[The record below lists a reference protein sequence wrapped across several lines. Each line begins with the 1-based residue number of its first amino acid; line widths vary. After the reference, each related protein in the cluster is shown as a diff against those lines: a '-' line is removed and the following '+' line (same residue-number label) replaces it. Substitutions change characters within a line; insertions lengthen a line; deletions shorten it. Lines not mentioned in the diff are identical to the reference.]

1 MIKLISDRP
10 TRVLP
15 CCRSVIFFPAGR
27 TPAGKKMTLRQH
39 GRSRVVYRL
48 HTEVGILAHKS
59 VFPDFHGSREI
70 PTFVRSP
77 KHITDGCIL
86 IAYPYLSLSLF
97 LRHREDTDDTSEH
110 ISARSC
116 PSLSLF
122 KTTRTHGTRASTS
135 VLARVLLSLSSRP
148 RGRTGHERAHRCSL
162 VPSSLS
168 LQDHADARDT
178 SEHIGARSCPHLSLF
193 KTARTHRTRASTS
206 VLARVLYVLIPLPST
221 PWGHRGHERAH

>member
-10 TRVLP
+10 TRDLP

-27 TPAGKKMTLRQH
+27 TPVGKKMTLRQH

-48 HTEVGILAHKS
+48 HTEVGILA

-97 LRHREDTDDTSEH
+97 LRHREDTDDASEH

-135 VLARVLLSLSSRP
+135 VLARVLSLSSRP
-148 RGRTGHERAHRCSL
+148 RGRMGHERAH
-162 VPSSLS
+162 
-168 LQDHADARDT
+168 
-178 SEHIGARSCPHLSLF
+178 
-193 KTARTHRTRASTS
+193 
-206 VLARVLYVLIPLPST
+206 
-221 PWGHRGHERAH
+221 

>member
-10 TRVLP
+10 TRDLP
-15 CCRSVIFFPAGR
+15 CCRSVIFFPAGVL
-27 TPAGKKMTLRQH
+27 PAGKKMTLRQH

-97 LRHREDTDDTSEH
+97 LRHREDTHDTSEH
-110 ISARSC
+110 ISAHSC
-116 PSLSLF
+116 PS
-122 KTTRTHGTRASTS
+122 
-135 VLARVLLSLSSRP
+135 LSLSSRP
-148 RGRTGHERAHRCSL
+148 RGHTGHERAHWCSL
-162 VPSSLS
+162 VSS
-168 LQDHADARDT
+168 
-178 SEHIGARSCPHLSLF
+178 SLF
-193 KTARTHRTRASTS
+193 KTVRTHRTQAST
-206 VLARVLYVLIPLPST
+206 L
-221 PWGHRGHERAH
+221 